1 MTVPVKPY
9 KKEFGYSYT
18 LGAFPTF
25 ELASARPE
33 IVHAVYIH
41 SGFTGRERLEAL
53 CTRQRIPVITDDR
66 LLTRISPKENCY
78 AAAVFEK
85 YEEKLR
91 YDGDHVVLVDPSD
104 MGNLGT
110 ILRSLVGFGIKD
122 IGIIAPGVDYF
133 HPKVLRASMGALFR
147 LRLEVFLSFADYAS
161 QYGNRDIFPFMLGG
175 ESSLSLTDCPVSSR
189 YTLVFG
195 NEGAGLDP
203 SFLSAGTSMRIP
215 QSPEVDSLNLTI
227 AVGIGA
233 FVFSTVNPR
242 G

>member
-1 MTVPVKPY
+1 MDGPVKPY
-9 KKEFGYSYT
+9 KKDFDYSYT

-25 ELASARPE
+25 ELVEKRPW
-33 IVHAVYIH
+33 IVHAVYVH
-41 SGFTGRERLEAL
+41 SGFTSRERLEEL

-66 LLTRISPKENCY
+66 LLSKISPKENCY

-85 YEEKLR
+85 YGETLR
-91 YDGDHVVLVDPSD
+91 YDSDHVVLVHPGD

-110 ILRSLVGFGIKD
+110 IIRTLVGFGIQD
-122 IGIIAPGVDYF
+122 LGIIAPGVDFF

-147 LRLEVFLSFADYAS
+147 LRIETFPSFADYAGR
-161 QYGNRDIFPFMLGG
+161 YGNRDIFPFMTGG
-175 ESSLSLTDCPVSSR
+175 RSSLNVKDCPVSSR

-203 SFLSAGTSMRIP
+203 SYLAVGTSIRIP

-233 FVFSTVNPR
+233 FVFSTANPR
-242 G
+242 A